1 MIELVDIKKD
11 YVNKNLVTHALQ
23 GISLRVE
30 KGTMLAIM
38 GASGSG
44 KSTLLNIIGG
54 MDRATSGKYLF
65 QGKEITNLK
74 EKEMH
79 AFRKKNISFVF
90 QNFALLD
97 KYTIY
102 ENVELPL
109 RARKIGDKK
118 QKVLECLD
126 MTGISE
132 LKDKLPT
139 EVSGG
144 QQQRCAI
151 ARAIVAGTQLVLAD
165 EPTGALDKNTGKAI
179 MEILKG
185 LKESGKT
192 ILVVTHDPM
201 VASYSDRIVYIEDGH
216 IIDNNIP
223 NSYSPYKSEENSK

>member
-126 MTGISE
+126 MMGISE

>member
-126 MTGISE
+126 MMGISE

-151 ARAIVAGTQLVLAD
+151 ARAIVAGSQLVLAD

>member
-118 QKVLECLD
+118 Q
-126 MTGISE
+126 
-132 LKDKLPT
+132 
-139 EVSGG
+139 
-144 QQQRCAI
+144 
-151 ARAIVAGTQLVLAD
+151 
-165 EPTGALDKNTGKAI
+165 
-179 MEILKG
+179 
-185 LKESGKT
+185 
-192 ILVVTHDPM
+192 
-201 VASYSDRIVYIEDGH
+201 
-216 IIDNNIP
+216 
-223 NSYSPYKSEENSK
+223 

>member
-1 MIELVDIKKD
+1 M
-11 YVNKNLVTHALQ
+11 
-23 GISLRVE
+23 
-30 KGTMLAIM
+30 M
-38 GASGSG
+38 
-44 KSTLLNIIGG
+44 
-54 MDRATSGKYLF
+54 
-65 QGKEITNLK
+65 
-74 EKEMH
+74 
-79 AFRKKNISFVF
+79 
-90 QNFALLD
+90 
-97 KYTIY
+97 
-102 ENVELPL
+102 
-109 RARKIGDKK
+109 
-118 QKVLECLD
+118 
-126 MTGISE
+126 GISE